1 MSKCSIDDGF
11 SPELVANANFDGFL
25 EIPVIKPPK
34 EIIIPEKVIPFS
46 KKNRSKDSSE
56 FVHFYEYDE
65 KFGQILKDTKKNLE
79 ELKNFKGIISPDFS
93 VYYDSPL
100 YAQIG
105 NICRNRMAG
114 HIFQEHGFYV
124 IPNVRWGDERTYTIT
139 EKYKEKIAFLG
150 LPKHSI
156 VSIGTYGCCKTK
168 EEKYHLRNGLLAMLD
183 ELEPIVVLVY
193 GAMPDSIFGD
203 IKHLTQFVQYP
214 DWISSV
220 KGGNHNGER

>member
-1 MSKCSIDDGF
+1 MKLNIDDGF
-11 SPELVANANFDGFL
+11 SPELVVNANFDGFL

-34 EIIIPEKVIPFS
+34 EIIIPERIIPFS
-46 KKNRSKDSSE
+46 KRNRSKDSSE
-56 FVHFYEYDE
+56 FIHFYEYDE
-65 KFGQILKDTKKNLE
+65 NFGQIVKDTKKYLK
-79 ELKNFKGIISPDFS
+79 ELKKFKGIITPDFS
-93 VYYDSPL
+93 VYYDSPI

-105 NICRNRMAG
+105 NIARNRMIG

-139 EKYKEKIAFLG
+139 EKCKEKFAFLG
-150 LPKHSI
+150 LLKHSI

-168 EEKYHLRNGLLAMLD
+168 EEKTHLRNGLLAMLY

-203 IKHLTQFVQYP
+203 LKDRTKFVQYP

-220 KGGNHNGER
+220 KGGNHNGKR